1 MSRIWNMRK
10 IGGSRTQSG
19 HNKKPILEAG
29 FLKQMQKRPQILEQ
43 NREDGWE
50 IEKQSQFAWNHQLFS
65 AQMGKACYETS

>member
-1 MSRIWNMRK
+1 MRK

-50 IEKQSQFAWNHQLFS
+50 IEKQSQFA
-65 AQMGKACYETS
+65 